1 MPNFKHKILTR
12 LMGPAHSLEETPRTS
27 SDAKPQSNIKEPK
40 EAAQRTT
47 PIKLAVVV
55 FSSKKKL
62 PRSKL
67 SP

>member
-1 MPNFKHKILTR
+1 
-12 LMGPAHSLEETPRTS
+12 MGPAHSLEETPRTS

-55 FSSKKKL
+55 F
-62 PRSKL
+62 
-67 SP
+67 